1 MWVPIL
7 SSRWYECYYVRRV
20 DGRIKGSRYSVGR
33 GKPSF
38 RLREATGD
46 GRRRGTRRRPLRGGG
61 GEGEGDRRGSQVRSG
76 SYRGIVVSLP
86 IASKCLVH
94 LLFVQY
100 IYIYIFRSR
109 STYVPNISTTS
120 HTGGR
125 KRNQPTRP
133 GAPGPDPRK
142 GRPRPPFPTCFI
154 SREDSSHGCGV
165 RSAMGDLLQC
175 GYSQQIQA
183 FLNPPAVAEAPRR

>member
-7 SSRWYECYYVRRV
+7 SPRWYECYYVRRV

-100 IYIYIFRSR
+100 IYIYISSALVPRTYPISARQATPGVESGTNRPARGHRAPTPGKGVRDPLSPPASSR
-109 STYVPNISTTS
+109 EKIPP
-120 HTGGR
+120 TG
-125 KRNQPTRP
+125 
-133 GAPGPDPRK
+133 AASDPRW
-142 GRPRPPFPTCFI
+142 GTF
-154 SREDSSHGCGV
+154 SSV
-165 RSAMGDLLQC
+165 VTPSKSKR
-175 GYSQQIQA
+175 
-183 FLNPPAVAEAPRR
+183 F